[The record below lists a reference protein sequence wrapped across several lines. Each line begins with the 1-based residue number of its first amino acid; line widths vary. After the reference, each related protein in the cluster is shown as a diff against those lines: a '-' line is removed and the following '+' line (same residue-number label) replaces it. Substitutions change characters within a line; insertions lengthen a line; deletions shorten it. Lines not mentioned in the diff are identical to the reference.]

1 MSIPG
6 IWGTHIE
13 LIAAATLFGFSIY
26 MMEQKCKNGHQWMCI
41 DPLENK
47 DLLMVP
53 HLLLPNDV
61 SVLSTLT
68 HIELFYITN
77 FHFDSVVLQTTRL
90 TASEVPIMTGQI
102 SSIDLTQ

>member
-1 MSIPG
+1 M
-6 IWGTHIE
+6 
-13 LIAAATLFGFSIY
+13 L
-26 MMEQKCKNGHQWMCI
+26 EQKCKNGHQWMCI

-61 SVLSTLT
+61 SVLINTRRTFSVTLQTFTLT
-68 HIELFYITN
+68 LLS
-77 FHFDSVVLQTTRL
+77 SVQTTRL
-90 TASEVPIMTGQI
+90 TVSEVPIMTGQI

>member
-1 MSIPG
+1 M
-6 IWGTHIE
+6 
-13 LIAAATLFGFSIY
+13 L
-26 MMEQKCKNGHQWMCI
+26 EQKCKNGHQWMCI

-61 SVLSTLT
+61 SVVINTRRTFSVTLQTFTLT
-68 HIELFYITN
+68 LLS
-77 FHFDSVVLQTTRL
+77 SVQTTRL
-90 TASEVPIMTGQI
+90 TVSEVPIMTGQI